1 MPSFFVYIK
10 RVKGTHHPMI
20 TFISQI
26 LGSVY
31 ALEDDVLI
39 ATPLDIDGTFDSNL
53 DNWIEVDHLALLGEE
68 QWIQDEINRVDST
81 LRAQFVAN

>member
-1 MPSFFVYIK
+1 
-10 RVKGTHHPMI
+10 MI

-39 ATPLDIDGTFDSNL
+39 ATPLDIDGTFDSNF